1 MTDISSGALVRLTEA
16 SLKKCLG
23 RLSGVSAG
31 TWDLLGISASAGTVE
46 DAVKLHDFAN
56 PRASAVYFN
65 LRGGLPFTAIMLFDP
80 LDMECIS
87 KCFMGYSYPRGAVTT
102 QTEEVMLLELGN
114 IVLNSLINSA
124 LNALKLSLMPSVPAY
139 LEGDFRDLA
148 NGLAPGG
155 DLKQNF
161 RIIAATLAI
170 KSDKRSTRSEVIAL
184 VPEELARQFETLP
197 QA

>member
-1 MTDISSGALVRLTEA
+1 
-16 SLKKCLG
+16 
-23 RLSGVSAG
+23 
-31 TWDLLGISASAGTVE
+31 
-46 DAVKLHDFAN
+46 
-56 PRASAVYFN
+56 
-65 LRGGLPFTAIMLFDP
+65 MLFDP

-161 RIIAATLAI
+161 RIITATLAI

-184 VPEELARQFETLP
+184 VPEELARQFESLP

>member
-31 TWDLLGISASAGTVE
+31 TWELLGISASAGTVE
-46 DAVKLHDFAN
+46 DAVKLHDFVN

-161 RIIAATLAI
+161 RIITATLAI

-184 VPEELARQFETLP
+184 VPEELARQFESLP